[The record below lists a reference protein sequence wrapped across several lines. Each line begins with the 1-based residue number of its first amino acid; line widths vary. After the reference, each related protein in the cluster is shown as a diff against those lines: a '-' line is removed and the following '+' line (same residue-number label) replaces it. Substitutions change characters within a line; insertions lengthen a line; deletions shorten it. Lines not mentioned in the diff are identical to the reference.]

1 LQNTENSES
10 SLDKDT
16 IYIMPESVLD
26 EQGYFVFNLEDTS
39 KITGNERL
47 TFIKD

>member
-1 LQNTENSES
+1 LQNAENSES

-16 IYIMPESVLD
+16 IYIMPDPVLD
-26 EQGYFVFNLEDTS
+26 KQGYFIFNLNDIS
-39 KITGNERL
+39 KISGDERL